1 MIHIS
6 QEPHQVVAYYSAVYT
21 DSEDEIDI
29 TVCVSTYED
38 GSVFRYLYDDFM
50 EYEPEFIDKVN
61 RILQS

>member
-21 DSEDEIDI
+21 DGEDEIDI

-38 GSVFRYLYDDFM
+38 GRVFRYLLDDFM

-61 RILQS
+61 KMLQS